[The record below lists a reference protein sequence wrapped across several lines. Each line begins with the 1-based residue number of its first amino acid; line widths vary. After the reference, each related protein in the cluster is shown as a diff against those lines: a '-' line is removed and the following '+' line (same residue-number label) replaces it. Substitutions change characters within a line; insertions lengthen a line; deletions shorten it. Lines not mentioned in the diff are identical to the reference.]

1 MLIHSALFWLRDD
14 LSPGQRTL
22 FEAELR
28 RLAAISYLERGYAGP
43 AAATE
48 RRPVTD
54 NTFDYA
60 TCFVFKSMEDHAFY
74 QTRCAD
80 HARFVQV
87 CSAFWTRV
95 VVHDIAP
102 LQAVQAA

>member
-14 LSPGQRTL
+14 LT
-22 FEAELR
+22 AEERAVFASELQ

-60 TCFVFKSMEDHAFY
+60 TSLHFKSMADHAFY
-74 QTRCAD
+74 QTQCPD
-80 HARFVQV
+80 HARFVRV
-87 CSAFWTRV
+87 CSGFWTRV

-102 LQAVQAA
+102 MPAG

>member
-14 LSPGQRTL
+14 LSGEERAV
-22 FEAELR
+22 FESELQ
-28 RLAAISYLERGYAGP
+28 RLAAIPYLERGYAGP

-54 NTFDYA
+54 NTFGYA
-60 TCFVFKSMEDHAFY
+60 TSLHFQSMADHEFY
-74 QTRCAD
+74 QTRCPD
-80 HARFVQV
+80 HARFIAV
-87 CSAFWTRV
+87 CASFWTRV

-102 LQAVQAA
+102 LPSV

>member
-14 LSPGQRTL
+14 LSAEDRAL
-22 FEAELR
+22 FESELR
-28 RLAAISYLERGYAGP
+28 RLAAIPYLERGYAGP

-54 NTFDYA
+54 NTFGYA
-60 TCFVFKSMEDHAFY
+60 TCFFFKSMEDHGFY
-74 QTRCAD
+74 QTQCQD
-80 HARFVQV
+80 HARFIAT
-87 CSAFWTRV
+87 CAGFWTRV

-102 LQAVQAA
+102 LPTA